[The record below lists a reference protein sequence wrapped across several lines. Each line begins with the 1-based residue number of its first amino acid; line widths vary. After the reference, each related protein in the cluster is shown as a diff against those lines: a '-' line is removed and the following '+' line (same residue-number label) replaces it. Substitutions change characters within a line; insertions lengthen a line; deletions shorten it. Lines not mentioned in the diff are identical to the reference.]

1 VAHDQQP
8 AVIEPCGGQND
19 HILVGAGHGSPPRV
33 RTIPGT
39 DCPRGRSSR
48 PEATWSR
55 AKDGLPPGDK
65 LGFDT
70 VAIARGADKEE
81 LALRLGARRY
91 LDSRAVDAV
100 LREMGGARV
109 ILATATSNE
118 AMSAVADG
126 LGVDGKLLVVGATAD
141 PIEVTPLQLIGR
153 RASVAGWLSGTAAD
167 SGDTMRFS
175 VLAGVRAMVETLPL
189 ERGPE
194 GYARMMR
201 GEARFRV
208 VLVPG
213 GGGGDAGPSAGE
225 PSAVRVGG

>member
-1 VAHDQQP
+1 
-8 AVIEPCGGQND
+8 
-19 HILVGAGHGSPPRV
+19 
-33 RTIPGT
+33 
-39 DCPRGRSSR
+39 
-48 PEATWSR
+48 
-55 AKDGLPPGDK
+55 
-65 LGFDT
+65 
-70 VAIARGADKEE
+70 
-81 LALRLGARRY
+81 
-91 LDSRAVDAV
+91 
-100 LREMGGARV
+100 MGGARV

-208 VLVPG
+208 VLVPAD
-213 GGGGDAGPSAGE
+213 GGGDAGPSAGE